1 MTGSA
6 GAAANAAADAGAV
19 VHEVLRYGVILLWGC
34 LPCLVPEPAEMSQ
47 VGPRQ

>member
-19 VHEVLRYGVILLWGC
+19 VHEVLRYGVILHINWSGK
-34 LPCLVPEPAEMSQ
+34 A
-47 VGPRQ
+47 